1 MKTIVILLTTFMASI
16 FNPVENT
23 AINYLN
29 CEAEL
34 SVEKDRN
41 FETANEDGAS
51 FILILENTSS
61 KTTTYQLSTTNL
73 LVPCDNN
80 RSGKSSGK
88 SNVNLNVSIES
99 SGSSGSRNRSN
110 NDVTLN
116 SGETYSFVVSV
127 TVPQGTAY
135 NSWSCIDV
143 IAASKDCSNPAKT
156 TLSVF
161 VADPSED

>member
-16 FNPVENT
+16 FNSVEHT
-23 AINYLN
+23 TVYYQN
-29 CEAEL
+29 CEADL

-41 FETANEDGAS
+41 YETANEDGAS
-51 FILILENTSS
+51 FILNLKNTSS
-61 KTTTYQLSTTNL
+61 KTETYQLSTTNL
-73 LVPCDNN
+73 LEACDNN
-80 RSGKSSGK
+80 SSGRSSGA
-88 SNVNLNVSIES
+88 SNVTLDVSIVS
-99 SGSSGSRNRSN
+99 MGSRNRSN
-110 NDVTLN
+110 DGITLN
-116 SGETYSFVVSV
+116 SGETYSFVVQVSV
-127 TVPQGTAY
+127 PKGTAY